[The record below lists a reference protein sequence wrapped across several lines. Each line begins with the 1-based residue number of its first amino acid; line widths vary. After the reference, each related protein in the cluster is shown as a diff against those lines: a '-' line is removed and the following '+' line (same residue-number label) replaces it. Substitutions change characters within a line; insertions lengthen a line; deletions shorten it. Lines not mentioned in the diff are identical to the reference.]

1 MSRLRRTIRPGSVRD
16 MSDIP
21 STTDT
26 APGAGLQKCAFC
38 GEKSVYPPD
47 EGGLSH
53 AHRGCYMDYC
63 QSLAD
68 DHTIVEGERIPHEK
82 W

>member
-1 MSRLRRTIRPGSVRD
+1 MSEY
-16 MSDIP
+16 P
-21 STTDT
+21 STADITPQFHRM
-26 APGAGLQKCAFC
+26 ALHECAFC

-63 QSLAD
+63 QSLVD
-68 DHTIVEGERIPHEK
+68 LGIDVEGERISREE

>member
-1 MSRLRRTIRPGSVRD
+1 MNRLRRTIRPGKVRS
-16 MSDIP
+16 MSESP
-21 STTDT
+21 STADITPRFHRV
-26 APGAGLQKCAFC
+26 ALQECAFC

-63 QSLAD
+63 QGLAD
-68 DHTIVEGERIPHEK
+68 TGEGERVPHEE

>member
-1 MSRLRRTIRPGSVRD
+1 MNRLWKTIRPGSVRN

-26 APGAGLQKCAFC
+26 APGVALQECAFC

-63 QSLAD
+63 QGLAD
-68 DHTIVEGERIPHEK
+68 TGEGERVPHEE

>member
-1 MSRLRRTIRPGSVRD
+1 MSEYPPTA
-16 MSDIP
+16 
-21 STTDT
+21 DT
-26 APGAGLQKCAFC
+26 APQFHRMGLQKCAFC

-47 EGGLSH
+47 EGGLDH
-53 AHRGCYMDYC
+53 AHRGCYIDYC

-68 DHTIVEGERIPHEK
+68 PGEGERVPREE